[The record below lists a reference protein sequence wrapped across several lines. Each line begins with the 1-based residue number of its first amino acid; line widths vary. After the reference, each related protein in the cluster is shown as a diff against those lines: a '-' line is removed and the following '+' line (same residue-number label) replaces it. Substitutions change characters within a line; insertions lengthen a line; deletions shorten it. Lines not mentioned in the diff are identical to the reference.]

1 VKDKEQ
7 IIQKS
12 QVLVASLQEQAGQL
26 TETNGIYKSQIQ
38 KMEEKLEQSKQEILK
53 GNDIISKQQNEYKQ
67 MKQKFKL
74 KSTVAL

>member
-1 VKDKEQ
+1 MKDKEQ